1 MLCFLQEY
9 SHNGFLT
16 KAKSRRL
23 LLLNDLVVCVAVAS
37 KASDDFGTGERLSL
51 KWTYPVSEIEIQDT
65 STSPTLSRIL
75 TSSNPKGGSIKSNG
89 SFEGTQSQDANN
101 LGVEMSNLMHDY
113 EIMSRINDLV
123 GKSIIFIKSG

>member
-1 MLCFLQEY
+1 M
-9 SHNGFLT
+9 
-16 KAKSRRL
+16 
-23 LLLNDLVVCVAVAS
+23 VCVAVSS

-51 KWTYPVSEIEIQDT
+51 KWTHPVSEIEIQDT

-75 TSSNPKGGSIKSNG
+75 TSNNPKGGSIRSNG
-89 SFEGTQSQDANN
+89 SFEGTQPQDANN

-123 GKSIIFIKSG
+123 GKDISQLVMNMVGSSCF